1 MADRPGAARVGLMAG
16 EQRLT
21 AHVVGYVQGVG
32 FRWWIRT
39 RAEQLGLTGWVMNEN
54 DERGVAVV
62 AEGAPAQ
69 LDELER
75 LLWQGPGAARVQ
87 RVDAAREP
95 ASGEFGRF
103 EIGRS

>member
-1 MADRPGAARVGLMAG
+1 MADRAGAALDGLMAG
-16 EQRLT
+16 EQRMT

-32 FRWWIRT
+32 FRWWIRA

-62 AEGAPAQ
+62 AEGEPHR

-75 LLWQGPGAARVQ
+75 LLREGPPAARVD

-95 ASGEFGRF
+95 ASGEFDRF
-103 EIGRS
+103 DIGRS